1 MVFRRRTPLTLPQK
15 LRALV
20 LPPGGWRRSLSYLRL
35 RIARISD
42 QPHRVARGIACGMF
56 VGCTPFFGLHLP
68 LAAGLAWAFRGNVV
82 AALIGTAVSN
92 PITIP
97 ILAVLSLDLGRM
109 ILGSGPTLSF
119 REIMTAFGQAG
130 DEITRNIEAI
140 FAPSVMHWDKLAQF
154 WHEVF
159 LPYLAGSLGPACLAA
174 MFGYWLS
181 LPMVEAYHA
190 LRARRREAQTP
201 GRTESPRSLST
212 KENQDERR

>member
-20 LPPGGWRRSLSYLRL
+20 LPPGGWRRSLTYLRL
-35 RIARISD
+35 RLTRISD

-68 LAAGLAWAFRGNVV
+68 LAATLAWAFRGNVV
-82 AALIGTAVSN
+82 AALLGTAVSN
-92 PITIP
+92 PVTIP
-97 ILAVLSLDLGRM
+97 LMAVLSLDLGRV
-109 ILGSGPTLSF
+109 ILGDGLTLPF

-140 FAPSVMHWDKLAQF
+140 FTPAVMHWDKLAQF

-159 LPYLAGSLGPACLAA
+159 LPYLVGSLGPALGAA
-174 MFGYWLS
+174 LLGYWIS
-181 LPMVEAYHA
+181 LPMVEAYHT
-190 LRARRREAQTP
+190 LRTKRREARVP
-201 GRTESPRSLST
+201 GRHDQT
-212 KENQDERR
+212 